1 MMDKIM
7 RRIEVGLTAEEIVEI
22 NKMIDRET
30 PMDGLMDD
38 KSSDY
43 RWNRCPK
50 CNRAFLNED
59 GCYCKD
65 CGQKLRFVDYSA
77 KDVLP
82 L

>member
-1 MMDKIM
+1 MMKKIM
-7 RRIEVGLTAEEIVEI
+7 TRVEVELTVEEIVEI

-50 CNRAFLNED
+50 CDRAFLND
-59 GCYCKD
+59 GIYCKD
-65 CGQKLRFVDYSA
+65 CGQKLRFIDYST
-77 KDVLP
+77 KDVIP

>member
-1 MMDKIM
+1 MMKKIM
-7 RRIEVGLTAEEIVEI
+7 TRIEVELTVEEIVEI

-38 KSSDY
+38 KSKDY

-50 CNRAFLNED
+50 CDRAFLND
-59 GCYCKD
+59 GIYCKD
-65 CGQKLRFVDYSA
+65 CGQKLRFIDYST

>member
-1 MMDKIM
+1 MMKKIM
-7 RRIEVGLTAEEIVEI
+7 TRIEVELTVEEIVEI

-50 CNRAFLNED
+50 CNRAFLND
-59 GCYCKD
+59 GIYCKD
-65 CGQKLRFVDYSA
+65 CGQKVRFVDYSTL
-77 KDVLP
+77 DVIP

>member
-1 MMDKIM
+1 MMKKIM
-7 RRIEVGLTAEEIVEI
+7 TRIEVELTVEEIVEI

-38 KSSDY
+38 RSKDY

-50 CNRAFLNED
+50 CDRAFLND
-59 GCYCKD
+59 GIYCKD
-65 CGQKLRFVDYSA
+65 CGQKLRFVDYSTI
-77 KDVLP
+77 DVIP

>member
-1 MMDKIM
+1 MMKKIM
-7 RRIEVGLTAEEIVEI
+7 TRIEVELTVEEIVEI

-50 CNRAFLNED
+50 CDRAFLND
-59 GCYCKD
+59 GIYCKD
-65 CGQKLRFVDYSA
+65 CGQKLRFVDYSTM
-77 KDVLP
+77 DVLP

>member
-1 MMDKIM
+1 MKKIM
-7 RRIEVGLTAEEIVEI
+7 TRIEVELTVEEIVEI

-30 PMDGLMDD
+30 PMDGLIDD

-50 CNRAFLNED
+50 CDRAFLND
-59 GCYCKD
+59 GIYCKD
-65 CGQKLRFVDYSA
+65 CGQKLRFIDYST

>member
-1 MMDKIM
+1 MNKIM

-22 NKMIDRET
+22 NRMIERET

-38 KSSDY
+38 KTKDY

-50 CNRAFLNED
+50 CNRAFLND

-65 CGQKLRFVDYSA
+65 CGQKLRFVDYSTI
-77 KDVLP
+77 DVIP

>member
-1 MMDKIM
+1 MNKIM

-50 CNRAFLNED
+50 CDRAFLNED

-65 CGQKLRFVDYSA
+65 CGQKLRFVDYSTI
-77 KDVLP
+77 DVIP

>member
-1 MMDKIM
+1 MKKIM
-7 RRIEVGLTAEEIVEI
+7 TRVEVELTVEEIVEI

-50 CNRAFLNED
+50 CDRAFLND
-59 GCYCKD
+59 GIYCKD
-65 CGQKLRFVDYSA
+65 CGQKLRFIDYST
-77 KDVLP
+77 KDVIP

>member
-1 MMDKIM
+1 MMNKLKVKLVS
-7 RRIEVGLTAEEIVEI
+7 ELSAEDVAYI
-22 NKMIDRET
+22 NKLIERDKAV
-30 PMDGLMDD
+30 DGLMDD

-50 CNRAFLNED
+50 CDRAFLND
-59 GCYCKD
+59 GIYCKD
-65 CGQKLRFVDYSA
+65 CGQKLRFIDYST

>member
-1 MMDKIM
+1 MMNKIM

-50 CNRAFLNED
+50 CDRAFLND
-59 GCYCKD
+59 GIYCKD
-65 CGQKLRFVDYSA
+65 CGQKLRFIDYST

>member
-1 MMDKIM
+1 MNKIM

-38 KSSDY
+38 KTKDY
-43 RWNRCPK
+43 RWNRCPI
-50 CNRAFLNED
+50 CNRAFLNND
-59 GCYCKD
+59 GYYCKD
-65 CGQKLRFVDYSA
+65 CGQKVRFVDYSVI
-77 KDVLP
+77 DVIP

>member
-1 MMDKIM
+1 MMKKIM
-7 RRIEVGLTAEEIVEI
+7 TRIEVELTVEEIVEI
-22 NKMIDRET
+22 NKMIEREI

-38 KSSDY
+38 RSKDY

-50 CNRAFLNED
+50 CDRAFLND
-59 GCYCKD
+59 GIYCKD
-65 CGQKLRFVDYSA
+65 CGQKLRFIDYST

>member
-1 MMDKIM
+1 MMKKIM
-7 RRIEVGLTAEEIVEI
+7 TRIEVELTVEEIVEI

-38 KSSDY
+38 RSKDY

-50 CNRAFLNED
+50 CDRAFLND
-59 GCYCKD
+59 GIYCKD
-65 CGQKLRFVDYSA
+65 CGQKLRFVDYST

>member
-1 MMDKIM
+1 MEKIRAKM
-7 RRIEVGLTAEEIVEI
+7 AIQLTAEEITEI
-22 NKMIDRET
+22 NKLIERET

-50 CNRAFLNED
+50 CDRAFLNED

-65 CGQKLRFVDYSA
+65 CGQKLRFVDYSTV
-77 KDVLP
+77 DVIP

>member
-1 MMDKIM
+1 MMKKIM
-7 RRIEVGLTAEEIVEI
+7 TRVEVELTVEEIVEI

-30 PMDGLMDD
+30 SMDGLMDD

-50 CNRAFLNED
+50 CDRAFLND
-59 GCYCKD
+59 GIYCKD
-65 CGQKLRFVDYSA
+65 CGQKLRFIDYST
-77 KDVLP
+77 KDVIP

>member
-1 MMDKIM
+1 MKKIM
-7 RRIEVGLTAEEIVEI
+7 TRIEVELTVEEIVEI

-30 PMDGLMDD
+30 PMDGLIDD

-50 CNRAFLNED
+50 CGRAFLNDD
-59 GCYCKD
+59 GCYCKE
-65 CGQKLRFVDYSA
+65 CGQKIRFVDYSTI
-77 KDVLP
+77 DVIP

>member
-1 MMDKIM
+1 MMKKIM
-7 RRIEVGLTAEEIVEI
+7 TRIEVELTVEEIVEI

-38 KSSDY
+38 RSKDY

-50 CNRAFLNED
+50 CDRAFLND
-59 GCYCKD
+59 GIYCKD
-65 CGQKLRFVDYSA
+65 CGQKLRFIDYST

>member
-1 MMDKIM
+1 MKKIM
-7 RRIEVGLTAEEIVEI
+7 TRIEVELTVEEIVEI

-38 KSSDY
+38 RSKDY

-50 CNRAFLNED
+50 CDRAFLND
-59 GCYCKD
+59 GIYCKD
-65 CGQKLRFVDYSA
+65 CGQKLRFVDYST

>member
-1 MMDKIM
+1 MMKKIM
-7 RRIEVGLTAEEIVEI
+7 TRVEVELTVEEIVEI

-38 KSSDY
+38 KSTDY

-50 CNRAFLNED
+50 CDRAFLND
-59 GCYCKD
+59 GIYCKD
-65 CGQKLRFVDYSA
+65 CGQKLRFIDYSTM
-77 KDVLP
+77 DVLP